1 MTNRSGVGLIEVI
14 IGMLVLTVG
23 VLALAGSTTYVAVQL
38 QAADLRTER
47 QVARQQVFEELRSN
61 PHDDVVS
68 LAEGSAVE
76 RGSYE
81 LWWKVSDLSWSLK
94 EVEIYT
100 RGPSMLAGERRAVVV
115 DTATY
120 RIARLLK

>member
-1 MTNRSGVGLIEVI
+1 MKNRSGVGLIEVI

-23 VLALAGSTTYVAVQL
+23 VLALAGSTTYMAVQL
-38 QAADLRTER
+38 QGADLRTER
-47 QVARQQVFEELRSN
+47 QVARQQLFEELRAM

-68 LAEGSAVE
+68 VAEGSAVE

-81 LWWKVSDLSWSLK
+81 IWWSVSDLSWSLK

-100 RGPSMLAGERRAVVV
+100 RGPSMLASERRATVV
-115 DTATY
+115 DTVTF

>member
-1 MTNRSGVGLIEVI
+1 MSNRSGVGLIEVM

-23 VLALAGSTTYVAVQL
+23 VLALAGSTTFVAVQL

-47 QVARQQVFEELRSN
+47 QVARQQVFEELRAK

-68 LAEGSAVE
+68 LAEGDAVD
-76 RGSYE
+76 RGSYT
-81 LWWKVSDLSWSLK
+81 LWWEVSDPSWSLK
-94 EVEIYT
+94 EVEVYT
-100 RGPSMLAGERRAVVV
+100 RGPSMRGGERRVEVV
-115 DTATY
+115 DTVRF

>member
-1 MTNRSGVGLIEVI
+1 MKNRSGVGLIEVM

-23 VLALAGSTTYVAVQL
+23 VLALAGSTTYMAVQL

-47 QVARQQVFEELRSN
+47 QVARQQVFEELRAM

-68 LAEGSAVE
+68 VAEGNAVE
-76 RGSYE
+76 RGSYT
-81 LWWKVSDLSWSLK
+81 LWWTVSDASWALK

-100 RGPSMLAGERRAVVV
+100 RGPSMRAGERRVVV
-115 DTATY
+115 EDTVRF